1 MQVFAGIGLGMILS
15 TIIGMIVFQAT
26 IFRMGLEELG
36 VGQIG
41 FSYFVGGFL
50 ASLYFALAGGRKL
63 FLLAF
68 PIAVVAV
75 GALGLNQIIADPYAA
90 TSGDMF
96 NIQANLHAMG
106 QAVSNCAFWGVPG
119 IVTAIY
125 AITRWQDTRIPVE
138 KLLDQ

>member
-1 MQVFAGIGLGMILS
+1 MQVFAGLSLGMILS
-15 TIIGMIVFQAT
+15 TILGVIVFQAAM
-26 IFRMGLEELG
+26 FRMGMEELG
-36 VGQIG
+36 IGQIG
-41 FSYFVGGFL
+41 FSYFVGAFL
-50 ASLYFALAGGRKL
+50 ASLYFALTGGRKV

-68 PIAVVAV
+68 PIAVVLV
-75 GALGLNQIIADPYAA
+75 GALGLNQVMADPYAA

-96 NIQANLHAMG
+96 NIEANLHAMG
-106 QAVSNCAFWGVPG
+106 QVVSNCAFWVGPG